1 MFDCLILG
9 GGVIGLSLA
18 YELAGHNLRVSVID
32 RGAPGREASW
42 AGAGILPPATN
53 RPGDPPDLRLA
64 GLSHE
69 LHAQWSAELRE
80 LTGIDNGY
88 RRCGGIYVARDP
100 EAAGQLDQQMTDW
113 RRRDVR
119 VEPLTAEALHRLE
132 PSLLPEFDDQS
143 NIAACHVPDEC
154 QIRNPRHLKALL
166 MACAR
171 RGISVEAGVA
181 AEDFQVRGGRIE
193 RVITSAGPLQASSVC
208 LACGSWSAS
217 LARRLQLTLP
227 VRPVRGQIVLLA
239 GDRPVLSKIITEGSR
254 YLVPRPDG
262 RILIG
267 STEEEAGFDARPTA
281 EGIAALVDFGRSL
294 VPALGQLPIER
305 SWAGLRPGSADGRPY
320 LGRAAELENLY
331 IATGHFRSGL
341 QLAPATA
348 RLVGELIRGEKPSI
362 DLAVFDPQR
371 R

>member
-1 MFDCLILG
+1 
-9 GGVIGLSLA
+9 
-18 YELAGHNLRVSVID
+18 
-32 RGAPGREASW
+32 
-42 AGAGILPPATN
+42 
-53 RPGDPPDLRLA
+53 
-64 GLSHE
+64 
-69 LHAQWSAELRE
+69 
-80 LTGIDNGY
+80 
-88 RRCGGIYVARDP
+88 
-100 EAAGQLDQQMTDW
+100 
-113 RRRDVR
+113 
-119 VEPLTAEALHRLE
+119 
-132 PSLLPEFDDQS
+132 
-143 NIAACHVPDEC
+143 
-154 QIRNPRHLKALL
+154 
-166 MACAR
+166 
-171 RGISVEAGVA
+171 
-181 AEDFQVRGGRIE
+181 
-193 RVITSAGPLQASSVC
+193 VITSAGPLQASSVC

-294 VPALGQLPIER
+294 APALGQLPIER